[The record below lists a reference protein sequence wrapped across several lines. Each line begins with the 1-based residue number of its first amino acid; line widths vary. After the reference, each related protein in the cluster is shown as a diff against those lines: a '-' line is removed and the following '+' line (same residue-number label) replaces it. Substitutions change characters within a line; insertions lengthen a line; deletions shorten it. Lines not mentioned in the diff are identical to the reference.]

1 MNTPGVRQCSISTGG
16 GARQY
21 SSAGSPRS
29 TRGAALRRPA
39 KLRQQR
45 VRMLFRQ
52 QHARRQKPWQAVV
65 ADKPGAIGQRTPVV
79 EGKLDLPAAKA
90 KQTAKAFLDPVKAR
104 LAEGR
109 HHQREGPLRL
119 REPIRR
125 AEPDVTP
132 GMSQIES
139 PPVLPPPLPGVDK
152 TG

>member
-1 MNTPGVRQCSISTGG
+1 
-16 GARQY
+16 
-21 SSAGSPRS
+21 
-29 TRGAALRRPA
+29 
-39 KLRQQR
+39 
-45 VRMLFRQ
+45 
-52 QHARRQKPWQAVV
+52 
-65 ADKPGAIGQRTPVV
+65 
-79 EGKLDLPAAKA
+79 
-90 KQTAKAFLDPVKAR
+90 VKAR